1 MPQFIMGFWCGSLVT
16 VLLCIFLYFY
26 KKKERKIQT
35 EPKEEVA
42 ESPPKDKFVGNVPFI
57 APGIRVLLVDDSKL
71 SRKVIKEF
79 LAQTRIDFAE
89 AESGEA
95 ALALAEESRFDLIFL
110 DQMMPGL
117 NGKETLRRLRQG
129 TGTNKDVPVV
139 AVSSGI
145 RKENEKEFLE
155 EGFAGCIAKP
165 IQGNR
170 LEEMLL
176 RLLPKERVVQRP
188 EGFSYQNGLKNFD
201 GKDDVYQETL
211 VLFATLW
218 EERKEQLNRFL
229 NEENM
234 TEYAILIHAIKGDA
248 RTLGA
253 DIFAKLAYEQELKA
267 KAGDVKGIRDGF
279 EKVIHTGDRT
289 AEYFTKL
296 YAE

>member
-1 MPQFIMGFWCGSLVT
+1 MPQFVMGFWCGSVIT
-16 VLLCIFLYFY
+16 VLIALFLYFY
-26 KKKERKIQT
+26 KKKQWQEQYGNS
-35 EPKEEVA
+35 EEQSS
-42 ESPPKDKFVGNVPFI
+42 EEKLVGNVSFM
-57 APGIRVLLVDDSKL
+57 APDTRVLLVDDSKL
-71 SRKVIKEF
+71 SRKVVKEF
-79 LAQTRIDFAE
+79 LGQTGIVFTE
-89 AESGEA
+89 AGSGTEA
-95 ALALAEESRFDLIFL
+95 LELAKKTRFDLIFL
-110 DQMMPGL
+110 DLMMPGL
-117 NGKETLRRLRQG
+117 NGTETLQQLRQVNG
-129 TGTNKDVPVV
+129 ENREVPVV

-145 RKENEKEFLE
+145 RKDNVKEFLE
-155 EGFAGCIAKP
+155 AGFAECIAKP

-170 LEEMLL
+170 LEEILL
-176 RLLPKERVVQRP
+176 RLLPKGKVLKRP

-201 GKDDVYQETL
+201 GKDGVYRETL

-218 EERKEQLNRFL
+218 KERKEQLKQFL

-279 EKVIHTGDRT
+279 ERVIHTGDRT

>member
-1 MPQFIMGFWCGSLVT
+1 MPQFIMGFWCGCLFA
-16 VLLCIFLYFY
+16 VLLALVLYFY
-26 KKKERKIQT
+26 KKSRQTNRNSEECEEKIKRGKLA
-35 EPKEEVA
+35 ENVA
-42 ESPPKDKFVGNVPFI
+42 FV

-79 LAQTRIDFAE
+79 LEQTGIVFTE
-89 AESGEA
+89 AESGTE
-95 ALALAEESRFDLIFL
+95 ALALAKKSKFDLIFL
-110 DQMMPGL
+110 DQMMPGID
-117 NGKETLRRLRQG
+117 GKETMRLLKEGAEKNR
-129 TGTNKDVPVV
+129 DVPVV

-145 RKENEKEFLE
+145 RKENETEYLE
-155 EGFAGCIAKP
+155 AGFAGCVAKP

-170 LEEMLL
+170 LEELLL
-176 RLLPKERVVQRP
+176 RLLPQEKVLQRP

-201 GKDDVYQETL
+201 GKDEVYRETL

-218 EERKEQLNRFL
+218 EERKEQLRQFL

-279 EKVIHTGDRT
+279 DKVIQTGDRT